1 MALPPR
7 PERPAVLLSAL
18 LLVSAVWPMQAS
30 ADGGERLPQSAR
42 QWERMQ
48 AREREQARQRMHI
61 SQALANGELEQALR
75 LARRAVASDR
85 QNPDALTMLAAVQSR
100 RGEDEAA
107 GRSYRQALALAP
119 RRGDLLNNYGAWLCT
134 QGQPAEALVLLD
146 RARQDPAAPLA
157 DVQVNAGICAQRSGQ
172 WARAEVDLRQA
183 LDSLPAHPGALQA
196 MAQLQLERGNAM
208 AARAFY
214 QRRLAAA
221 PADPS
226 VLQLAVK
233 VEEALGDKAAAEH
246 HKLRLEQVRGT
257 VRDADARLINGDH

>member
-1 MALPPR
+1 MVLPPR
-7 PERPAVLLSAL
+7 RDWPAL
-18 LLVSAVWPMQAS
+18 LLAALLLMPAIWPAS
-30 ADGGERLPQSAR
+30 LKAAEGLAGQLTSR
-42 QWERMQ
+42 QWQRQQ
-48 AREREQARQRMHI
+48 AREREQARQHLLI
-61 SQALANGELEQALR
+61 SQALANDQLERALR

-85 QNPDALTMLAAVQSR
+85 QDPDALTMLAAVQSR
-100 RGEDEAA
+100 LGEDEQA

-119 RRGDLLNNYGAWLCT
+119 RRGGLLNNYGAWLCG
-134 QGQPAEALVLLD
+134 QGQSAEALVLLD
-146 RARQDPAAPLA
+146 RALQDPAAPLV
-157 DVQVNAGICAQRSGQ
+157 DVHVNAGICAQRSGQ
-172 WARAEVDLRQA
+172 WARAELELRQA
-183 LDSLPAHPGALQA
+183 LDYLPAHPGALQA

-233 VEEALGDKAAAEH
+233 VEEQLGDKAAAEH